1 MRKKPPILA
10 VLAMAL
16 TLAMFASAC
25 GGSDDDAASSSAD
38 EPTESTSSATEPAE
52 DDAMEDDEDHDD
64 EDESDEVM
72 TDQAMT
78 DGEPTILRVGLQF
91 GPDSGLAIESDD
103 ASVLVKAGV
112 VESLV
117 RADASGQPV
126 PELAESWERID
137 DTTWQFALRPGVVFH
152 DGSTLDAAAVETAL
166 SYISGVASPPR
177 ALGGLALT
185 TEIVDDLTVN
195 VITSDPDPILP
206 LRLSARSMSILA
218 PAAYDVTPTAPIG
231 TGPFQLTDFA
241 PPDSLTVERFDGYWG
256 EPGQV
261 DGAVFRFIPDAG
273 ARAAAIRADEVDVVS
288 GIALADL
295 DAVGDDPDIE
305 LFRLSLPRTASLY
318 ANTVSG
324 PMSDPVVREA
334 VSLAIDQVTMA
345 EDLLE
350 GQFAPAFG
358 YFGTENTWAPQSDP
372 NPADAIEQAAA
383 LVESLDDSSRSLQ
396 IWTYGSRP
404 ELADM
409 ATVAQAQL
417 QAVGFNVELEV
428 GEYTP
433 LEERVFN
440 GEHDMFLLSR
450 GYYFDIADAGA
461 VLSSDFGCEGGYNLN
476 LYCNEDFDAILD
488 DLTGADSTAARQEL
502 FGQAVNILADENVG
516 IPLVHDRARYAFRT
530 DVMGFDIDPF
540 ESILL
545 TSQVSLG

>member
-185 TEIVDDLTVN
+185 TEIV
-195 VITSDPDPILP
+195 
-206 LRLSARSMSILA
+206 
-218 PAAYDVTPTAPIG
+218 
-231 TGPFQLTDFA
+231 
-241 PPDSLTVERFDGYWG
+241 
-256 EPGQV
+256 
-261 DGAVFRFIPDAG
+261 
-273 ARAAAIRADEVDVVS
+273 
-288 GIALADL
+288 
-295 DAVGDDPDIE
+295 
-305 LFRLSLPRTASLY
+305 
-318 ANTVSG
+318 
-324 PMSDPVVREA
+324 
-334 VSLAIDQVTMA
+334 
-345 EDLLE
+345 
-350 GQFAPAFG
+350 
-358 YFGTENTWAPQSDP
+358 
-372 NPADAIEQAAA
+372 AA
-383 LVESLDDSSRSLQ
+383 LVGPLDVDPGTCCLRRDANR
-396 IWTYGSRP
+396 THRHGSIPAHRLCSAR
-404 ELADM
+404 LADC
-409 ATVAQAQL
+409 
-417 QAVGFNVELEV
+417 G
-428 GEYTP
+428 
-433 LEERVFN
+433 
-440 GEHDMFLLSR
+440 
-450 GYYFDIADAGA
+450 
-461 VLSSDFGCEGGYNLN
+461 
-476 LYCNEDFDAILD
+476 
-488 DLTGADSTAARQEL
+488 
-502 FGQAVNILADENVG
+502 
-516 IPLVHDRARYAFRT
+516 AFRR
-530 DVMGFDIDPF
+530 
-540 ESILL
+540 LL
-545 TSQVSLG
+545 G